1 MPKIRDYSVSQSA
14 QSNLPG
20 YNNARANADDFGA
33 QIGGALQGLGGSVQ
47 KAASLAADQAA
58 RANGVD
64 TDLRLAKL
72 HQAATLDYFD
82 AQTKA
87 APGADGFTSTVS
99 RRFDDTADKIF
110 ADADP
115 AVREAARG
123 KIAALKT
130 QFFDQAAGFE
140 ASSRAKKV
148 RTDAQQTLDTL
159 QNTVALD
166 PKTYES
172 AVQNGVSLIDKLAP
186 VGSAPGLPSDIR
198 DEFKRE
204 FVQKTTNDYF
214 EGRIRA
220 SKTAADVDGV
230 LTEMAGDKFK
240 SRIDPKDLDTLMSRA
255 RTTKSAIGEQ
265 ANAAARS
272 TVDSLKSRL
281 EAGDR
286 IDPAELSNADKVVEG
301 AANPTIQNEWRSLRA
316 RQKALT
322 TARALP
328 KGAVDDALAQEAG
341 LPGRSGS
348 PNYPGLPAELNQ
360 SVNLVTQATGGA
372 ISPDYAARTM
382 IRESGGE
389 IAKLRRGKPEF
400 TPELPDTRPAV
411 RDAAAVAGEIFGA
424 KLAAKSAAGDAL
436 DIDVSNMK
444 PEDKGRLADALVQ
457 AGFTGFAEY
466 DDHLHVDFRKAVP
479 GSFNSTDQFGGWTRL
494 SPEVMNTLLKRG
506 FKAGQASERI
516 DRNGADG
523 KPAKTGG
530 LNFDFANPTSTARGP
545 YQFTEQ
551 TWLDTLA
558 GTAKKYGIDIAGQ
571 NRQALLAM
579 RSDPKVAALVFADFT
594 MANKKSLT
602 AALGREPNDAEL
614 YMAHFLGSG
623 GAIGFIRAF
632 QQQPNAAAADV
643 VTPQALASNK
653 SVFFNK
659 DGSPK
664 TVSDVY
670 YDITGSFNNGVDQLA
685 RERVKAL
692 HTVSDEMA
700 GLAKEHGD
708 PMTYAANNGALQ
720 PAALNDAQ
728 GFAARGQ
735 QALGLEDYYKLPYPK
750 PLTNDEVASYKKRIE
765 EGSVDDAV
773 AALKELGQFGGR
785 ATEGAA
791 RQIGEQSELSA
802 HLAGLFS
809 QGGAEA
815 QVAEDIIRGQRRITQ
830 DRGAKD
836 WLGSNESGGT
846 QRVFDNAVGSALDGA
861 DPKTRAAMKAAA
873 DAYYVQKFSTRDG
886 TRDDTKYAEAVNA
899 TLGGR
904 LGVVNNA
911 PTVLPK
917 GVTSAQMDDAIDG
930 LTQTDL
936 VGLSVSG
943 DAPVDAFDR
952 QVSPHAISVEGKFV
966 HVGGNQY
973 EVMLS
978 DNKFLG
984 IERVDGNGLP
994 LRYRI
999 KLDAKAVAELA
1010 SRGAALTRAPQRFA
1024 PRGNPTP

>member
-1 MPKIRDYSVSQSA
+1 MPRIREYQVSQSA
-14 QSNLPG
+14 QSSLPG
-20 YNNARANADDFGA
+20 PLNVRASAEDFGGQVGA
-33 QIGGALQGLGGSVQ
+33 ALQGLGGSIQ
-47 KAASLAADQAA
+47 KTSTLAADQAA
-58 RANGVD
+58 RSDAIQA
-64 TDLRLAKL
+64 DLLSAKL
-72 HQAATLDYFD
+72 EQAATKQFFD
-82 AQTKA
+82 EKQNA
-87 APGADGFTSTVS
+87 APGGKGFADDIKGK
-99 RRFDDTADKIF
+99 FDDLAAKTFDGASDGT
-110 ADADP
+110 
-115 AVREAARG
+115 RQAARA
-123 KIAALKT
+123 KVENLKT
-130 QFFDQAAGFE
+130 SMYARALGFE
-140 ASSRAKKV
+140 AEASSQFV
-148 RTDAQQTLDTL
+148 RNSAQDTLSTL

-166 PKTYES
+166 PTRYES
-172 AVQNGVSLIDKLAP
+172 AIQNGVDLIDKLAP
-186 VGSAPGLPSDIR
+186 MGAAPGLPSDIR
-198 DEFKRE
+198 DEFKRD
-204 FVQKTTNDYF
+204 FIQKTTNDYF
-214 EGRIRA
+214 NGRLRS
-220 SKTAADVDGV
+220 SKSAADVDGV
-230 LTEMAGDKFK
+230 LTELADPKFGT
-240 SRIDPKDLDTLMSRA
+240 RLDPKDTTELLDRA
-255 RTTKSAIGEQ
+255 RTFKSAIGEQ

-272 TVDSLKSRL
+272 SLDSLKSRM

-286 IDPAELSNADKVVEG
+286 IDPAELSSADKVVEG
-301 AANPTIQNEWRSLRA
+301 AANPTIINDWHMLRA
-316 RQKALT
+316 RQRALSN
-322 TARALP
+322 ARTLP

-400 TPELPDTRPAV
+400 TPELPDSRPAI

-424 KLAAKSAAGDAL
+424 KLAAKSAAGNAL
-436 DIDVSNMK
+436 DIDVSSMK

-479 GSFNSTDQFGGWTRL
+479 GSFNSTDQFGGWSRL

-602 AALGREPNDAEL
+602 AALGRDPNDAEL

-685 RERVKAL
+685 RERVKAYQ
-692 HTVSDEMA
+692 TVSDEMA
-700 GLAKEHGD
+700 GLAKDHGD
-708 PMTYAANNGALQ
+708 PMTYAAKNGALA
-720 PAALNDAQ
+720 PAALTDAQ
-728 GFAARGQ
+728 SYAARGR
-735 QALGLEDYYKLPYPK
+735 QAIHLEDYYKLPYPK

-791 RQIGEQSELSA
+791 RQIGEQSEISA
-802 HLAGLFS
+802 HLAGLFA

-836 WLGSNESGGT
+836 WLGSNENGGT

-886 TRDDTKYAEAVNA
+886 TRDDAKYAEAVNA

-904 LGVVNNA
+904 LGVVNRTA
-911 PTVLPK
+911 TVLPK
-917 GVTSAQMDDAIDG
+917 GVTSEQMDDAIDN

-943 DAPVDAFDR
+943 DAPVDAYGR
-952 QVSPHAISVEGKFV
+952 QVSPFMIAVEGKFV

-984 IERVDGNGLP
+984 IEHVNKDGLP
-994 LRYRI
+994 LRYRMKFDTKSI
-999 KLDAKAVAELA
+999 AGLA
-1010 SRGAALTRAPQRFA
+1010 ARGAAVTVRQGLMDRLQY
-1024 PRGNPTP
+1024 